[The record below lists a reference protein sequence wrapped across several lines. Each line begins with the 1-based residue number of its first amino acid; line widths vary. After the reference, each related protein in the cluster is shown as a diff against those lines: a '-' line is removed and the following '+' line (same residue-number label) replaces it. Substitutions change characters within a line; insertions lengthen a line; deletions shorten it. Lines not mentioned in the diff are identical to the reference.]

1 MSAPV
6 SSLSPWVDRRRGRCQ
21 MGISAELSVG
31 NVVVQLRHKE
41 FFVRRCFHVPFM
53 LGELAANSGV
63 TYLLLLVNSLWG
75 VASRH
80 IHIAVMTF
88 RHGKAWLRP
97 QYLKRYTRNLASIAV
112 STLSLHPPSQS
123 NHQAQAAQR
132 RLNRHLSRA
141 RLLPKRTDLL

>member
-1 MSAPV
+1 MVGKFLRSITKTKSQSNEKQESESQCTGVKLVRVHDMSAPV

-88 RHGKAWLRP
+88 RHGKAW
-97 QYLKRYTRNLASIAV
+97 
-112 STLSLHPPSQS
+112 
-123 NHQAQAAQR
+123 
-132 RLNRHLSRA
+132 
-141 RLLPKRTDLL
+141 

>member
-63 TYLLLLVNSLWG
+63 TYLLLLLNSLRG

-80 IHIAVMTF
+80 IHTAVIATDSKCVIV
-88 RHGKAWLRP
+88 
-97 QYLKRYTRNLASIAV
+97 TRLGVDFNDAISLLLIGHADGSIVIA
-112 STLSLHPPSQS
+112 
-123 NHQAQAAQR
+123 
-132 RLNRHLSRA
+132 A
-141 RLLPKRTDLL
+141 RLSV